1 MLACVLSLALLAF
14 HMPSIRVT
22 EPASSS
28 RISGVSA
35 SALTETPVLQHQP
48 PSSPPPVANGG
59 GGGGD
64 DDSSAEFLRLLSPV
78 EQCQVLSE
86 WLQRSRIYKLTDN
99 AELAAQHQTAIADL
113 EALQRFVRCRS
124 ARRRTR
130 AVVRLARILCHLT
143 RSLPHGPLACAQDT
157 TDSGPN
163 GRRMLLGLF
172 DREQLW
178 ALAAAEVSRTNG
190 LVVSSLCVYPAE
202 VNDAS
207 STASLRLVHAL
218 HLLADAIETPINLK
232 DSCRFDSELAE
243 LLPEWKSSRGGEL
256 GGFDE

>member
-113 EALQRFVRCRS
+113 EALQRF
-124 ARRRTR
+124 
-130 AVVRLARILCHLT
+130 
-143 RSLPHGPLACAQDT
+143 DT

>member
-1 MLACVLSLALLAF
+1 MA
-14 HMPSIRVT
+14 
-22 EPASSS
+22 
-28 RISGVSA
+28 
-35 SALTETPVLQHQP
+35 
-48 PSSPPPVANGG
+48 
-59 GGGGD
+59 
-64 DDSSAEFLRLLSPV
+64 
-78 EQCQVLSE
+78 
-86 WLQRSRIYKLTDN
+86 
-99 AELAAQHQTAIADL
+99 
-113 EALQRFVRCRS
+113 
-124 ARRRTR
+124 
-130 AVVRLARILCHLT
+130 
-143 RSLPHGPLACAQDT
+143 PLACAQDT